1 MRVYVCDRVCVCVCV
16 CVCARAHVCMHLD
29 SMTSTLRYLNMS
41 VNDMSADLL
50 RFDRKLSTTSSTAL
64 ITAWSCGIM
73 VAEA

>member
-1 MRVYVCDRVCVCVCV
+1 
-16 CVCARAHVCMHLD
+16 MHLD
-29 SMTSTLRYLNMS
+29 SMTSTFRYLNMS